1 MGTHARYSKQQGTL
15 STLSVQ
21 LPYRLCTKDCKFTN
35 LADNHN
41 TPRQENFGGLSK
53 LVYLALFTTC
63 KRQGF
68 NIFGMD
74 HPQYTA
80 EFEFKASR
88 KMLFPY
94 INTASGLSQWFADDV
109 IVDEDKI
116 YTFSWD
122 EEQAQAR
129 LAAQRLNK
137 FVKFEFLNNP
147 TEAPGTDNASDNPV
161 VEMRLEENDLTGTV
175 FLNINDSVTADN
187 EEEFRVFWNQMADS
201 LREIVGG

>member
-1 MGTHARYSKQQGTL
+1 
-15 STLSVQ
+15 
-21 LPYRLCTKDCKFTN
+21 
-35 LADNHN
+35 
-41 TPRQENFGGLSK
+41 
-53 LVYLALFTTC
+53 
-63 KRQGF
+63 
-68 NIFGMD
+68 MD

-109 IVDEDKI
+109 VVNEDKI
-116 YTFSWD
+116 YTFSWS

-137 FVKFEFLNNP
+137 FVKFEFLSDS
-147 TEAPGTDNASDNPV
+147 EEHAEENAGYPM
-161 VEMRLEENDLTGTV
+161 VEIRLEENDLTGTV
-175 FLNINDSVTADN
+175 FLNVHDSVTADD
-187 EEEFRVFWNQMADS
+187 EEEFRAIWSQMADS